1 MEFVSVNS
9 HIRRLE
15 EELADAKATCAT
27 FETDLENALNRLHTV
42 EEQFTAAQVENNKL
56 HAEIDTLNRQIDVL
70 KNTNAANES
79 EIERLKKKV
88 VQLTAI
94 NKEQTEEL
102 DNLRSEASSSL
113 FMSSE

>member
-1 MEFVSVNS
+1 MSFMEFVSVNS

-70 KNTNAANES
+70 KVAFSFLFFQKQNK
-79 EIERLKKKV
+79 EISTIKSFVVFLLRMKKKN
-88 VQLTAI
+88 LT
-94 NKEQTEEL
+94 
-102 DNLRSEASSSL
+102 
-113 FMSSE
+113 

>member
-1 MEFVSVNS
+1 MSFMEFVSVNS

-70 KNTNAANES
+70 KVAFSFLFFQKQNK
-79 EIERLKKKV
+79 EISKIKSFVVFLLRMKKK
-88 VQLTAI
+88 
-94 NKEQTEEL
+94 
-102 DNLRSEASSSL
+102 NLK
-113 FMSSE
+113 